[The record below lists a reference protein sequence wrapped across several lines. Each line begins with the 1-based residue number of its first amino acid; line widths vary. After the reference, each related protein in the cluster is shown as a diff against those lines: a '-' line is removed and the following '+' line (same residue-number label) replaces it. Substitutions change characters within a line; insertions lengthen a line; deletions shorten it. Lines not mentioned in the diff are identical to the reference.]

1 MDDGAERATH
11 LVKRP
16 WTPEEDEALVAAVTK
31 YGACRW
37 SMIATHLESGRVGKQ
52 CRERWNNH
60 LCPEVK
66 KSDFSDE
73 DDRAILIGVA
83 ELGTRW
89 CEIVKRQPLVGRT
102 DNAIKNRFYALQRR
116 SKARY
121 SGTWGRRELLPL
133 SLSSPLGKRKEG
145 GEAAAADA
153 LAMPPPPPPEEAG
166 RDSAAAEVI
175 NRREAIVAIA
185 TELVRA
191 PPRSH
196 DRRRPPPPPPLRA
209 PAAARHLPHHPT
221 AARRRISER
230 SAHHR
235 RRSPPTRASATC

>member
-1 MDDGAERATH
+1 M
-11 LVKRP
+11 
-16 WTPEEDEALVAAVTK
+16 
-31 YGACRW
+31 
-37 SMIATHLESGRVGKQ
+37 
-52 CRERWNNH
+52 
-60 LCPEVK
+60 K

-133 SLSSPLGKRKEG
+133 SLSSPLGKRKD

-153 LAMPPPPPPEEAG
+153 LAMP
-166 RDSAAAEVI
+166 
-175 NRREAIVAIA
+175 RR
-185 TELVRA
+185 R
-191 PPRSH
+191 R
-196 DRRRPPPPPPLRA
+196 RRRP
-209 PAAARHLPHHPT
+209 AAT
-221 AARRRISER
+221 RRR
-230 SAHHR
+230 
-235 RRSPPTRASATC
+235 PK